1 MVISLRSG
9 SIINCIIGVLAM
21 LCGLLLLGA
30 PGREEVA
37 AGASALTFLQVLVLD
52 NSLLL
57 GLLLL
62 VGGGLQ
68 LGTAIVM
75 LRYDRSL
82 VSSVRER
89 LAASE
94 QFAGSPPAHSA
105 DDSSVILHQT
115 LFTALAKLAAAAHLE
130 KNLRDE
136 IDRQKQAAQSARDEA
151 VIIREGSEASRRD
164 GLLSAART
172 LGVAIEGIHGTSEN
186 LRALSQAAGS
196 GAKDQQR
203 LVAEAVGAMDGLDN
217 ALGQMQSG
225 SDRAVVQ
232 AQSARDRALSGAKV
246 VDETVEAIRQVE
258 RKAEDLAEVVRDL
271 GSQARD
277 VERIMEVI
285 SDIAD
290 QTNLL
295 ALNAAIEAARAG
307 DAGRGFAVVAD
318 EVRKLAEKTMNATR
332 DVASRIE
339 GIQNGVDRTGQDMQ
353 ETSRRVDQAVALAQS
368 SGESLREIVEL
379 AGDSTSHIHDIAEDI
394 RRQAETG
401 ERISRIVR
409 QVSGISETSF
419 EGAQNASLAV
429 DGLLERVVELE
440 SMNAVF
446 QLIGGGSIQK
456 ILEDVASQGKVRSMR
471 REDQEPAMRE
481 TLKRNHSFELLYITD
496 ARGRQTVSNI
506 GRGPGGIQA
515 DGSAV
520 GKDWGSR
527 AWFRQPADLR
537 GTVVSEVYVSS
548 ATGENCITVSTPIR
562 SESGD
567 MAGVLAADIY
577 LGKAS
582 SAHSRTC

>member
-1 MVISLRSG
+1 MARQTL
-9 SIINCIIGVLAM
+9 LAA
-21 LCGLLLLGA
+21 LDRLEA
-30 PGREEVA
+30 A
-37 AGASALTFLQVLVLD
+37 AGLEVELRAS
-52 NSLLL
+52 
-57 GLLLL
+57 
-62 VGGGLQ
+62 
-68 LGTAIVM
+68 
-75 LRYDRSL
+75 
-82 VSSVRER
+82 
-89 LAASE
+89 LA
-94 QFAGSPPAHSA
+94 
-105 DDSSVILHQT
+105 
-115 LFTALAKLAAAAHLE
+115 
-130 KNLRDE
+130 
-136 IDRQKQAAQSARDEA
+136 RQEQAAQAARAEA
-151 VIIREGSEASRRD
+151 VTIRENSEASRRD

-172 LGVAIEGIHGTSEN
+172 LGVAIEGIHGASEN
-186 LRALSQAAGS
+186 LRALSQSAGS

-203 LVAEAVGAMDGLDN
+203 LVAEAVSAMDSLDD

-232 AQSARDRALSGAKV
+232 ARSARDRALGGAKV
-246 VDETVEAIRQVE
+246 VDETVEAIRLVE

-307 DAGRGFAVVAD
+307 EAGRGFAVVAD

-339 GIQNGVDRTGQDMQ
+339 GIQNGVERTGQDME
-353 ETSRRVDQAVALAQS
+353 ETSRRVDRAVSLAQS
-368 SGESLREIVEL
+368 SGESLREIVDL
-379 AGDSTSHIHDIAEDI
+379 AGGTAAHIHDIAEDT

-419 EGAQNASLAV
+419 EGSQNSSLAV

-440 SMNAVF
+440 AMNAVF

-456 ILEDVASQGKVRSMR
+456 IVEDMAAQPAVRSMR

-481 TLKRNHSFELLYITD
+481 AFRRNQSFELLYITD
-496 ARGRQTVSNI
+496 ARGRQTVANI
-506 GRGPGGIQA
+506 GRGASGAGGGIVS
-515 DGSAV
+515 DGDAV
-520 GKDWGSR
+520 GKDWGTR
-527 AWFRQPADLR
+527 AWFRQPVDMR

-562 SESGD
+562 DQSGNI
-567 MAGVLAADIY
+567 AGVLAADIN

-582 SAHSRTC
+582 IAHTRTC